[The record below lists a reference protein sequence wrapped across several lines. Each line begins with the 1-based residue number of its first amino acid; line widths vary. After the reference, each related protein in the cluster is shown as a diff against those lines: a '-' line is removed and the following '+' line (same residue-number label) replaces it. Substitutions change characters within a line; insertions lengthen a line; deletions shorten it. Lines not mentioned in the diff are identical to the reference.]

1 MAALTE
7 LGPDFYR
14 ALRFLVVDDQPA
26 ARQGLRICAQTM
38 GAFLV
43 EFSAG
48 YQDAIARIR
57 RAPPDVILCDYQLGG
72 ERSGQ
77 QLLEELRRFDML
89 ADEAVFIMVTAE
101 QAYEQVVAVVE
112 LAPDDYI
119 IKPFSPE
126 RLKLRLDRVLRRKRF
141 FQPLYVA
148 KRAADFPAAERFLD
162 ESRDTDEGQL
172 HRFELMRQQ
181 AEVQILK
188 GDAEAAERVFDEI
201 LATHAFPW
209 ARAGKA
215 RALVG
220 QNRLQEAREIMDRV
234 VVDAPMYFGG
244 HDLKT
249 QICMDMGDHAEA
261 QRTVEE
267 ASRKTERNYVRK
279 RLLADAALLNG
290 DTETAIE
297 AMADVVRNDSTP
309 GAVTVA
315 DRLMLVRSL
324 VEAGTLMEAE
334 RALDEITP
342 QRLETA
348 GLDERASWQAL
359 RALMK
364 PDAERARVAGLRS
377 AWMATPLDAQT
388 RLDIVRAA
396 MALGDRELATAMTHA
411 LFASDE
417 IRRVFKV
424 VRDLFEAQGMSPVF
438 RELQRRAAL
447 QKISHG
453 DDVPPEAPLQGV

>member
-1 MAALTE
+1 
-7 LGPDFYR
+7 
-14 ALRFLVVDDQPA
+14 
-26 ARQGLRICAQTM
+26 
-38 GAFLV
+38 
-43 EFSAG
+43 
-48 YQDAIARIR
+48 
-57 RAPPDVILCDYQLGG
+57 
-72 ERSGQ
+72 
-77 QLLEELRRFDML
+77 
-89 ADEAVFIMVTAE
+89 
-101 QAYEQVVAVVE
+101 
-112 LAPDDYI
+112 
-119 IKPFSPE
+119 
-126 RLKLRLDRVLRRKRF
+126 
-141 FQPLYVA
+141 
-148 KRAADFPAAERFLD
+148 
-162 ESRDTDEGQL
+162 
-172 HRFELMRQQ
+172 
-181 AEVQILK
+181 
-188 GDAEAAERVFDEI
+188 
-201 LATHAFPW
+201 
-209 ARAGKA
+209 
-215 RALVG
+215 
-220 QNRLQEAREIMDRV
+220 
-234 VVDAPMYFGG
+234 
-244 HDLKT
+244 
-249 QICMDMGDHAEA
+249 MDMGDHAEA

-324 VEAGTLMEAE
+324 VEAGTLVEAE

-364 PDAERARVAGLRS
+364 PDAERARVAGLRN
-377 AWMATPLDAQT
+377 AWMATPFDAQT